1 MLCGPF
7 MQCSHE
13 AGSLCCLVT
22 HHVYIR
28 GVPVTPEAQGE
39 WTHHLPQPLPPEPSP
54 WGYGTWGHRLP
65 GHCVCVRDVGR
76 LEGAQGAS
84 GGRLPLRKLVQ
95 LICGL
100 LYMEVLFQYK
110 VYLKNVNETFS
121 G

>member
-1 MLCGPF
+1 M
-7 MQCSHE
+7 
-13 AGSLCCLVT
+13 
-22 HHVYIR
+22 
-28 GVPVTPEAQGE
+28 
-39 WTHHLPQPLPPEPSP
+39 
-54 WGYGTWGHRLP
+54 
-65 GHCVCVRDVGR
+65 CVRDGGR